1 MAAFELEANIGRQ
14 PYAGDLPFYLKQAL
28 EGAAVALV
36 FREGGIPR
44 PKDNALTPRSMLK
57 TTRLASPLRASD
69 GLRVGKRLQGNIIV
83 MDAGNDLQRKTNRL
97 RP

>member
-57 TTRLASPLRASD
+57 TTRLASRERWTSSGEETPGQYYRH
-69 GLRVGKRLQGNIIV
+69 GCRE
-83 MDAGNDLQRKTNRL
+83 
-97 RP
+97 RPSA